1 MSISTNFPTIK
12 PSLLLDF
19 ANVGALDPRITFTRA
34 STGTYYDGVTTAK
47 AEQNLLLQSQDFTT
61 SWLNAN
67 STDTAN
73 TEVAPDGTTT
83 ADTITD
89 NATNGSH
96 RVYQNLSIA
105 ANTTYVFSCWLKA
118 GTSNYA
124 YLSVMD
130 DSNAERYFGADFDL
144 SSGTVRISGS
154 GTSGTLT
161 SSSITEIPASSGW
174 YRCVIIGQVAAV
186 SATTRGV
193 VGVSDGTTAFN
204 PFGLI
209 VYAGASDTI
218 HAWGAQLEQRSAVTS
233 YTATTTE
240 PITNYIPVL
249 QTAAANVARFDHNPT
264 TGEALGLLV
273 EEQRTNLLT
282 YSANLSNAAWTSNRG
297 SITSTSGN
305 IAPDGTQ
312 TANVFTENTASGAHY
327 VFQNF
332 SASVGQTFT
341 LSCYFKKKERQY
353 AVLTIANGSGF
364 PATVFDLVN
373 GVITDQDNLSATI
386 EPAGNGW
393 YRCSIKEE
401 IIGTSTIRV
410 QVGCDENGDVNPYTG
425 DGYSGIF
432 IWGAQL
438 EAAAF
443 ATSYIATTS
452 AQVTRSADSASM
464 TGANFSSWFNAGE
477 STVYSEFMRNT
488 TANAIAGGGN
498 TVPRIYSFGT
508 SASGN
513 LQLRLFASTGAEA
526 TGPSMYISNTW
537 AANQYN
543 KHALAFEVND
553 AALVRDGGSVV
564 SDSTVTALTADTLA
578 IGQNTIGSGNIGQG
592 WIRKLSYYPQRLTN
606 AQLQA
611 LTS

>member
-1 MSISTNFPTIK
+1 MSIASSFPTIK

-61 SWLNAN
+61 SWTTEDA
-67 STDTAN
+67 TITAN

-83 ADTITD
+83 ADTITENTANTD
-89 NATNGSH
+89 H
-96 RVYQNLSIA
+96 RVKSGAISFVSGQS
-105 ANTTYVFSCWLKA
+105 YVI
-118 GTSNYA
+118 
-124 YLSVMD
+124 SVFAKNGD
-130 DSNAERYFGADFDL
+130 ADFIQMVL
-144 SSGTVRISGS
+144 PSTAFSGKYANFDIDTGVVGS
-154 GTSGTLT
+154 FDATTATITLVGN
-161 SSSITEIPASSGW
+161 GW
-174 YRCVIIGQVAAV
+174 YRLVVTATATSTTTVDFSIGLANSSSLARLAAY
-186 SATTRGV
+186 T
-193 VGVSDGTTAFN
+193 GTSRFAY
-204 PFGLI
+204 L
-209 VYAGASDTI
+209 
-218 HAWGAQLEQRSAVTS
+218 WGAQVEQRSSVTA
-233 YTATTTE
+233 YTATTTQ

-249 QTAAANVARFDHNPT
+249 QTAAANVARFDHTPT